1 MSAPPSRFE
10 NRQYRFFAEAD
21 ARHFLWQTQSPYF
34 ADTERALL
42 QGFPVADGQAILELG
57 CGEGGNLA
65 NLLRG
70 TSARPRLLIGVDLFA
85 RKLSFARAQGIPAR
99 FVCGDALTL
108 PFRDGVFDAI
118 LCRDVLH
125 HLEHPEVALAGLR
138 RLCKPDG
145 SDTSPA
151 SRSRYDSR
159 SRCTGLS
166 STTSSGFHASDPPAG
181 AARSWTSSTG
191 WPGPCGRG
199 GYGLTSSSGPRQ
211 ARPESPRPAAV
222 RRAST
227 VGGLGVS
234 GGTSGRR
241 RRRRRRR
248 SRRSGR
254 GGRPRGRPRRTG
266 RR

>member
-1 MSAPPSRFE
+1 LSAPPSRFE

-125 HLEHPEVALAGLR
+125 HLERPELAIEGLKR
-138 RLCKPDG
+138 IVKPDG
-145 SDTSPA
+145 RVWILEPNGWNPLIRGFALLRPHERGQLRNS
-151 SRSRYDSR
+151 
-159 SRCTGLS
+159 LEWV
-166 STTSSGFHASDPPAG
+166 TTLVARHFPRVEVEMRQPFPLYRLFLHYHFGFPRLGSSGWCRSLLGFLNRAAG
-181 AARSWTSSTG
+181 TIW
-191 WPGPCGRG
+191 
-199 GYGLTSSSGPRQ
+199 
-211 ARPESPRPAAV
+211 
-222 RRAST
+222 
-227 VGGLGVS
+227 
-234 GGTSGRR
+234 
-241 RRRRRRR
+241 
-248 SRRSGR
+248 
-254 GGRPRGRPRRTG
+254 PRRLWAYILVRAG
-266 RR
+266 RAPVVAP